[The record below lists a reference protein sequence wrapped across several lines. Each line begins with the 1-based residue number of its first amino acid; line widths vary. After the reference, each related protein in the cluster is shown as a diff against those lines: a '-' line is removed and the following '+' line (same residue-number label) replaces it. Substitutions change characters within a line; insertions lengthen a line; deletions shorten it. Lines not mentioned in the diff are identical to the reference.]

1 MDADSELVGYFHKH
15 LVPIFFSCQKAEH
28 KQDFI
33 FTAFVLSV
41 RDQWFLITA
50 GHCIKAVEQLVH
62 EHGYQIVQCSLIDT
76 MSLEAKHRHP
86 VPFDYI
92 GSNPT
97 SLSQSREF
105 DYGIIEV
112 SDHYKRLLEANNVQ
126 PLNEEVW
133 KKQPSNVDFYMLLG
147 VPAELTKKD
156 LNTVQITSTLLGV
169 EVLDQRPEEFPE
181 SNVPLFY
188 GRINLNESL
197 SNIEGMS
204 GGPIFGFYKND
215 KGELKYWL
223 LALQSRW
230 LPSSRYIMACPT
242 KLLGE
247 FLEEMVHK
255 IVTNT
260 RGTA

>member
-1 MDADSELVGYFHKH
+1 MDTDSELVGYFHKH
-15 LVPIFFSCQKAEH
+15 LVPIFFSCQKADH
-28 KQDFI
+28 KQDFT

-41 RDQWFLITA
+41 SDQWFLITA
-50 GHCIKAVEQLVH
+50 GHSIKAVEQLVK

-76 MSLEAKHRHP
+76 MSLGAKHHHP
-86 VPFDYI
+86 VPFDYV

-97 SLSQSREF
+97 CLSQNREF

-112 SDHYKRLLEANNVQ
+112 ADHYKRLLEANNVQ

-133 KKQPSNVDFYMLLG
+133 KKQPNNVDFYMLLG
-147 VPAELTKKD
+147 VPEELTKKN
-156 LNTVQITSTLLGV
+156 LNTVQITSTLIRV
-169 EVLDQRPEEFPE
+169 EVLEQRPEEFPE

-188 GRINLNESL
+188 GRVILDGSL

-204 GGPIFGFYKND
+204 GGPIFGFYKSD

-223 LALQSRW
+223 LALQSHW

-247 FLEEMVHK
+247 FLEDVVH
-255 IVTNT
+255 NNYNSN